1 MRTLN
6 IIYSDIPNL
15 EKFIS
20 INNLKNYNNIL
31 LQIFTGVCDKEFIY
45 ELVDSIKRLLPHIQ
59 IIGTTTS
66 GEIYEGNSLNLSTLL
81 SFSIFEN
88 TKVKTFYTDGVQDS
102 YQMGKNLIKQF
113 NFKKEPKVAITFAD
127 GLNTNGEEY
136 IRSFNDYS
144 KKLIIAGGLAGDN
157 EAFEKTIV
165 FTQDRV
171 LENGAVVALLFNN
184 DLIVHTQASFG
195 WENIGKTMTIT
206 KSKKNVVY
214 EIDGIKAIDVYAKY
228 LGQDIA
234 NLLPK
239 TGIEFPLIVKKDN
252 LNIPRAVIGRNSD
265 DSLVFAGNL
274 NEGDKVTFGYGNV
287 DTILEYSNTI
297 AMSNDFCCS
306 ESIFIYSCM
315 ARLLLMQE
323 SIKEEMRALASITN
337 VSGFFTYGE
346 FYTNIKT
353 NKNELLNQ
361 TMTILSLSENKDR
374 KNKTFTKAIK
384 STKRSNLTL
393 KALSTLVYQTS
404 KEIEEINQSLKERV
418 AKEIKENIKKEKL
431 LQQQTRLAQ
440 MGEMISMIAHQWRQ
454 PLSAISSSI
463 AIIQVKMAK
472 NRFNFENKE
481 DREKFLKFLEDKHN
495 AISNYTESL
504 SETIDDFRNF
514 FKPDRQKSYTLLT
527 KPIKSA
533 LSIIKSSMVNRGIT
547 INTNYE
553 IDTKIYMYKNELMQV
568 ILNILKN
575 AEDNFKERGI
585 KNGKITIS
593 TLKED
598 DAYIIK
604 ICDNG
609 GGISKDIMPKIFDPY
624 FSTKDEKNGT
634 GLGLYISKIIVEE
647 HNNGVLDVIN
657 SNDGACFIIKLF
669 DRKIESKKALPKE
682 PK

>member
-1 MRTLN
+1 VRTLN

>member
-171 LENGAVVALLFNN
+171 LENGAVVALLFND

-287 DTILEYSNTI
+287 DTILEFSNKI
-297 AMSNDFCCS
+297 AMSNDFYCS

-323 SIKEEMRALASITN
+323 NIKEEMRALASITN

-593 TLKED
+593 TLKEN